1 MKTKG
6 EVKWSIM
13 FKTIVDRIWL
23 RMNELIFIN
32 KGTNTLGSVLSLWSG
47 VRDISRSKL
56 THMILAPNDDND
68 NHDASGSWKKTS

>member
-1 MKTKG
+1 
-6 EVKWSIM
+6 M